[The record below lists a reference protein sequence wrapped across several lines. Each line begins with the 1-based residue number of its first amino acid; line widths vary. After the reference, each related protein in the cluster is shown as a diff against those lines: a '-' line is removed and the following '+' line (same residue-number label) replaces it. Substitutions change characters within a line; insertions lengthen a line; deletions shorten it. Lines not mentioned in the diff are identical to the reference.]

1 MEQLTKLIFEYFSI
15 ILLVLGVVVAL
26 LTYPSGSRAPGITIS
41 ENLYRW
47 ISLLGA
53 GVVGVYVFLMHAF
66 LPSISAKQIGWQ
78 TSPFQ
83 YEVAVANLGFGM
95 LCILA
100 FSASYGFR
108 LASVIG
114 ISVWLWGDA
123 IGHIRQMIVAKNFS
137 PGNAGP
143 WFWSDVLVPLLL
155 IWLITKLKNQ
165 QTKAKASTK

>member
-1 MEQLTKLIFEYFSI
+1 MEQLTRLIFGYFSI

-26 LTYPSGSRAPGITIS
+26 ATYPSGGSTRGITIS

-53 GVVGVYVFLMHAF
+53 GVVGVYVFFTHAF
-66 LPSISAKQIGWQ
+66 MPSVSAGQIGWQ

-83 YEVAVANLGFGM
+83 HEVAVANLGFGI

-114 ISVWLWGDA
+114 ISIWLWGDA
-123 IGHIRQMIVAKNFS
+123 IVHIRQMIVAKNFS

-155 IWLITKLKNQ
+155 VWLIIRLKNQ
-165 QTKAKASTK
+165 QSRATASTK

>member
-1 MEQLTKLIFEYFSI
+1 MEQLVKLIFEYFSI
-15 ILLVLGVVVAL
+15 ILLVLAVVVAL
-26 LTYPSGSRAPGITIS
+26 VTYPSGGGTPGVTIS

-53 GVVGVYVFLMHAF
+53 GVVGVYVFFAHAF
-66 LPSISAKQIGWQ
+66 FSSITAEQIGWQ

-83 YEVAVANLGFGM
+83 HEVAVANLGFGI

-123 IGHIRQMIVAKNFS
+123 IVHIRQMIIAKNFS

-143 WFWSDVLVPLLL
+143 WFWSDVLVPLIL
-155 IWLITKLKNQ
+155 IWLIIKLKNQ
-165 QTKAKASTK
+165 QPKAAALTK

>member
-1 MEQLTKLIFEYFSI
+1 MEQLIKLIFEYFSI
-15 ILLVLGVVVAL
+15 ILLVLAGLMAL
-26 LTYPSGSRAPGITIS
+26 VTYPTGRSAPGITIS

-53 GVVGVYVFLMHAF
+53 GVVGVYVFFIHAF
-66 LPSISAKQIGWQ
+66 LPSVSAELIGWK

-83 YEVAVANLGFGM
+83 HEVAVANLGFGI

-100 FSASYGFR
+100 FSASYAFR

-114 ISVWLWGDA
+114 ISIWLWGDA
-123 IGHIRQMIVAKNFS
+123 IVHIRQMVVTKNFS

-155 IWLITKLKNQ
+155 IWLIIKLKNQ
-165 QTKAKASTK
+165 QSKATPLTT

>member
-15 ILLVLGVVVAL
+15 ILLVLAVVVAL
-26 LTYPSGSRAPGITIS
+26 VTYRSGTSTPGITIS

-53 GVVGVYVFLMHAF
+53 GVVGVYVFFMHAF
-66 LPSISAKQIGWQ
+66 MPSVSAGQIGWQ

-165 QTKAKASTK
+165 QTKAKASPP

>member
-1 MEQLTKLIFEYFSI
+1 
-15 ILLVLGVVVAL
+15 
-26 LTYPSGSRAPGITIS
+26 
-41 ENLYRW
+41 
-47 ISLLGA
+47 
-53 GVVGVYVFLMHAF
+53 VVGVYVFLMHAF
-66 LPSISAKQIGWQ
+66 LPSISAEQIGWQ

-155 IWLITKLKNQ
+155 IWLIIKLKNQ
-165 QTKAKASTK
+165 QTKAKASPP

>member
-1 MEQLTKLIFEYFSI
+1 MEQLSKLIFEYFSI
-15 ILLVLGVVVAL
+15 ILLVLAIVVAL
-26 LTYPSGSRAPGITIS
+26 VTYSSGRSTRRITIS

-53 GVVGVYVFLMHAF
+53 GVVGVYVFFIHAF
-66 LPSISAKQIGWQ
+66 MPSVSAGQIGWQ

-83 YEVAVANLGFGM
+83 HEVAVANLGFGI

-114 ISVWLWGDA
+114 ISIWLWGDA
-123 IGHIRQMIVAKNFS
+123 IVHIRQMIIAKNFS

-155 IWLITKLKNQ
+155 IWLIIKLKNQ
-165 QTKAKASTK
+165 RFKETPSTK